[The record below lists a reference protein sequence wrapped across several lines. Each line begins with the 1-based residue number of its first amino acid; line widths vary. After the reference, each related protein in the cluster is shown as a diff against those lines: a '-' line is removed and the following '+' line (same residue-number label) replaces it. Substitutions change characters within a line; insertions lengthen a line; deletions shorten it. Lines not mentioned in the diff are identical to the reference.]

1 MTCFLPSRGG
11 DNSKKSSKFATNT
24 YRVGT
29 KGIVIIARSVAI
41 PSKVGVVSPLILF
54 MRYIKRLDTF
64 ILGKFL
70 QLFVGAFFIC
80 LFVFMMQFTWR
91 WINELVGKGLTFDIF
106 LQFFYYA
113 GITLVPLSLPLAVLL
128 AALITFGNMGENL
141 ELLSMKAAG
150 VPLVRVMMPVLFFVI
165 PLTGISFHFQNTI
178 SPNAQK
184 SLRLLLSSIYIS
196 QSALEIPEGVFYSG
210 VRNMNIFVEKK
221 DVETGMLYHTIIY
234 KTDQGFDRAQIVLAD
249 SAKIEVTADKEHLRL
264 TLWSGEQFQ
273 NLKSDNMSVFD
284 SKSVPYDRETFSYK
298 QILVDFDSNFTQ
310 LSEDQVRSMPSAK
323 NLNEIAHDVDSM
335 NRMIDADALRFFQE
349 VTSRQASA
357 LERITP
363 KDSAAIVRRFAAKPV
378 NFDTLVAK
386 ASAEQVF
393 QARQTANAQLQ
404 SLKAEYQWRSEGIK
418 MQEHDIRRHWI
429 EWHLKFAQSLACL
442 LFLFVGAPLGA
453 IIRKGGLGMPTVI
466 SVGIF
471 IIYYIINTS
480 GMKMARDGN
489 INVAIG
495 MWAST
500 FILVPAGIYLTVMAN
515 RDSTVFNIDAYV
527 AFFRNL
533 FGLRTKRHLF
543 RKEVIITPPD
553 YALGLE
559 RLSEIRNAAQRYQ
572 QGRRLWVA
580 PNYFRLFFRRRE
592 DEAMVE
598 LSEQIETMVAD
609 LANTTDYHLLQWLN
623 ELPIIGAHDHT
634 TPFKHRRYNYLC
646 GAIFPIGLLMW
657 GRIWRFRLRLL
668 KDLKQIVKTCDHLE
682 AQIRHNI

>member
-1 MTCFLPSRGG
+1 
-11 DNSKKSSKFATNT
+11 
-24 YRVGT
+24 
-29 KGIVIIARSVAI
+29 
-41 PSKVGVVSPLILF
+41 
-54 MRYIKRLDTF
+54 MRYIKRLDSF

-196 QSALEIPEGVFYSG
+196 QSALEIPEGVFYNG

-221 DVETGMLYHTIIY
+221 DVETGMLYRTIIY

-249 SAKIEVTADKEHLRL
+249 SAKIEVTADKQHLRL

-273 NLKSDNMSVFD
+273 NLKSDNMTVFD
-284 SKSVPYDRETFSYK
+284 GQSVPYDRETFSYK
-298 QILVDFDSNFTQ
+298 QVLVEFDSNFTQ
-310 LSEDQVRSMPSAK
+310 LSEDQIRSMPSAK
-323 NLNEIAHDVDSM
+323 NLTEIAHDVDSM
-335 NRMIDADALRFFQE
+335 TRVLDADALHFFQE
-349 VTSRQASA
+349 VSSRNASA
-357 LERITP
+357 FKRLTA
-363 KDSAAIVRRFAAKPV
+363 KDSAAVVRRFAAKPV
-378 NFDTLVAK
+378 SFDTLVAQ
-386 ASAEQVF
+386 ASSEQVF
-393 QARQTANAQLQ
+393 QARQQASAQLQ
-404 SLKAEYQWRSEGIK
+404 SLSTEYEWRSETIK
-418 MQEHDIRRHWI
+418 QQEYDIRRHWI

-453 IIRKGGLGMPTVI
+453 IIRKGGLGMPTVV

-471 IIYYIINTS
+471 IVYYIINTS

-489 INVAIG
+489 INVAFG
-495 MWAST
+495 MWLST
-500 FILVPAGIYLTVMAN
+500 FILVPTGTYLTVMAN

-533 FGLRTKRHLF
+533 FGLRSKRHLF

-553 YALGLE
+553 YALALE
-559 RLSEIRNAAQRYQ
+559 RLSEIRSAAQQYQ
-572 QGRRLWVA
+572 QTNRLWLA
-580 PNYFRLFFRRRE
+580 PNYFRLFFRHRP
-592 DEAMVE
+592 DEAMVW
-598 LSEQIETMVAD
+598 LSEQIETVVAD

-623 ELPIIGAHDHT
+623 ELPVIGAHDHT
-634 TPFKHRRYNYLC
+634 TPFSHRRYNYIC
-646 GAIFPIGLLMW
+646 GAVFPIGLLMW
-657 GRIWRFRLRLL
+657 SRIWRFRLRLF

-682 AQIRHNI
+682 PQIRQNL